1 MKRPIRILAIAATAA
16 ALGSLT
22 VASGQDPLPEPT
34 VESRLLELEE
44 RVARLSTTLDIRTEV
59 SGPQDRVNRDFNLD
73 TRLTDIERRLQQLSF
88 EMSTVSSRI
97 SSAINAANQAQRDA
111 QMAQQMARDVMN
123 RVR

>member
-1 MKRPIRILAIAATAA
+1 MKRFIGVLAIT
-16 ALGSLT
+16 GSVLAFGVLT
-22 VASGQDPLPEPT
+22 IASGQNELPAPT

-44 RVARLSTTLDIRTEV
+44 GLARLGTTLQMRTEV

-73 TRLTDIERRLQQLSF
+73 TRLNEIERRLQQLGF
-88 EMSTVSSRI
+88 EMSNVSSQI
-97 SSAINAANQAQRDA
+97 SSAVNAANQAQRDA

>member
-1 MKRPIRILAIAATAA
+1 MKRPSRILAIAATAA

-22 VASGQDPLPEPT
+22 IASGQDPLAEPT

-44 RVARLSTTLDIRTEV
+44 RVARLSTTLEMRTEV
-59 SGPQDRVNRDFNLD
+59 SGPRDRVNLD
-73 TRLTDIERRLQQLSF
+73 TRLADIERRLQQLSI

-97 SSAINAANQAQRDA
+97 SNAVSAANQAQREA